1 MTPNT
6 RPALDWARSQTAGS
20 PIRWKA
26 LELSAFSAHPRIVRA
41 LGPTREQVEG
51 AGRRPRAPWWAFALI
66 PAVLAT
72 VMVIFYPALVFV
84 LLAHGDSARFDV
96 TGIDANVAIPVA
108 GSILLVGGACHLIAI
123 LRRRQREKQ
132 QSTADFVAIFFGLAD
147 AVEIAHRGSE
157 DGVTASP
164 AWLIAALLV
173 VAVGIVGFALGRR
186 LPRQAK
192 PFDDGPRPE
201 PRRLVAKLSEADRVA
216 IRTDLVAAIDDLAAR
231 GLISAET
238 ADRARGAE
246 LAMLSIAVSSE
257 RDAR

>member
-1 MTPNT
+1 M
-6 RPALDWARSQTAGS
+6 
-20 PIRWKA
+20 
-26 LELSAFSAHPRIVRA
+26 ELSAFSAHPRIVRA

-66 PAVLAT
+66 PAVLA
-72 VMVIFYPALVFV
+72 MVLVTFYPALAFV
-84 LLAHGDSARFDV
+84 LLAQGDIGRFDV

-108 GSILLVGGACHLIAI
+108 GSILLIGGACHLIVI
-123 LRRRQREKQ
+123 FRRRQREKQ
-132 QSTADFVAIFFGLAD
+132 QSGTDIVAILFGLAD
-147 AVEIAHRGSE
+147 AVAIARRGSE
-157 DGVTASP
+157 DDVIAWPG
-164 AWLIAALLV
+164 WLIAALLV
-173 VAVGIVGFALGRR
+173 MAVGIVGFALGLR
-186 LPRQAK
+186 LPRTTRPVAN
-192 PFDDGPRPE
+192 GPRQQ